1 MHPRY
6 LWGPTIAVI
15 GAILL
20 AAFSLLELGPQQ
32 LSLDDQIALEQA
44 ELADDEFSEPALLD
58 VLPAEWLL
66 GAIVI
71 VVGML
76 TLIALLIQQLCS
88 SSSNSTDSKT
98 PACARWL
105 DRKRHVP
112 AVENDPF
119 TLNRLRYFEWVV
131 GTAERKRAAAAASQ
145 ATPAPK
151 ATTSN
156 AS

>member
-44 ELADDEFSEPALLD
+44 QLADDEFSEPALLD

-71 VVGML
+71 VIGVL
-76 TLIALLIQQLCS
+76 TLIVLVIQQLCGA
-88 SSSNSTDSKT
+88 NTKSTDGKT
-98 PACARWL
+98 PACSRWL
-105 DRKRHVP
+105 DRTRQVP
-112 AVENDPF
+112 TAENDPLM
-119 TLNRLRYFEWVV
+119 LNRLRYFEWVV
-131 GTAERKRAAAAASQ
+131 GTAERKRAEAAAQ
-145 ATPAPK
+145 AAATNTTPAR
-151 ATTSN
+151 S
-156 AS
+156 

>member
-44 ELADDEFSEPALLD
+44 QLADDEYSEPALLD

-66 GAIVI
+66 GAIV
-71 VVGML
+71 VVIGVL
-76 TLIALLIQQLCS
+76 TLIVLLIQQLCVANS
-88 SSSNSTDSKT
+88 KSTDNKT
-98 PACARWL
+98 PACSRWL
-105 DRKRHVP
+105 DRKRHIP
-112 AVENDPF
+112 TAENDPL

-131 GTAERKRAAAAASQ
+131 GTAERKRAAESQAAA
-145 ATPAPK
+145 T
-151 ATTSN
+151 N
-156 AS
+156 ASTTAANP